1 MRLCL
6 WAAGNIGRPVTAR
19 EALAEVGALGTW
31 LVVGRLEGTLVEEGT
46 VAWVLVESITL
57 ALAEVCWVDW
67 CWKESIVYVVVLLH
81 IPIPML
87 CFKYII

>member
-1 MRLCL
+1 
-6 WAAGNIGRPVTAR
+6 
-19 EALAEVGALGTW
+19 
-31 LVVGRLEGTLVEEGT
+31 VVGHLEGTLVKEGT
-46 VAWVLVESITL
+46 VGWVLVESITL
-57 ALAEVCWVDW
+57 ALAEVCRVDW